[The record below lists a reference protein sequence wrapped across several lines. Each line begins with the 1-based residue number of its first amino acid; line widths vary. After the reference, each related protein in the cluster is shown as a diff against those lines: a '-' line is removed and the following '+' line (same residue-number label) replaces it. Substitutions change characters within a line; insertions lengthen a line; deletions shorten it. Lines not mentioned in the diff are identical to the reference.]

1 MAQIKRDYPKLAKDI
16 IREVG
21 GKENIVNA
29 TRCATRLRLVLKETP
44 EGAKEKVQELTG
56 VITVVENSGQF
67 QVVIGTHVGE
77 VYENVM
83 KNLNLEAMSE
93 EEVETK
99 QPLLNRII
107 ATMSAVFAPFIY
119 ILAAAGIL
127 QGILQGILILIN
139 LFWPQF
145 ATTGTYEILSLI
157 SWTPFAFLPIL
168 IGITA
173 SKHFKCNTFIAV
185 TCCAALINP
194 TWVEIAKRITEGEV
208 VNFLFF
214 NLSGVTYGSSVL
226 PPLFLV
232 LVLSY
237 LEHFLS
243 KRIPEIMKALL
254 VPFICMIVMVPLTI
268 LIIGPLTNGGAE
280 AVAVG
285 FNLLMEKAPLL
296 GGILIGGLWEV
307 FVIFGVHWGITPM
320 VMANFSIY
328 GYDAFQAFQ
337 TLAVIAQIGAA
348 IGCFIKSKNSELK
361 KVALSAS
368 VTGIFGIT
376 EPTLYGVTL
385 RLKKPFICACIGG
398 AISAAVM
405 SFFNTVYYAYAGLPG
420 ILTIVYAIN
429 PNDTE
434 GFIGMVI
441 GSILAIIVPMILV
454 LVVGFDDPKEK

>member
-93 EEVETK
+93 EEAEAK

-119 ILAAAGIL
+119 ILAAA
-127 QGILQGILILIN
+127 GILQGILILIN

-385 RLKKPFICACIGG
+385 RLKKPFICACVGG

-420 ILTIVYAIN
+420 ILTIVNAIN
-429 PNDTE
+429 PNDTK

-441 GSILAIIVPMILV
+441 GSVLAIVVPMILV
-454 LVVGFDDPKEK
+454 LVIGFDDPKEK

>member
-119 ILAAAGIL
+119 ILAAA
-127 QGILQGILILIN
+127 GILQGILILIN

-385 RLKKPFICACIGG
+385 RLKKPFICACVGG

-420 ILTIVYAIN
+420 ILTIVNAIN
-429 PNDTE
+429 PNDTK

-441 GSILAIIVPMILV
+441 GSVLAIVVPMILV
-454 LVVGFDDPKEK
+454 LVIGFDDPKENK

>member
-99 QPLLNRII
+99 QSLLNRII

-119 ILAAAGIL
+119 ILAAA
-127 QGILQGILILIN
+127 GILQGILILIN

-385 RLKKPFICACIGG
+385 RLKKPFICACVGG

-420 ILTIVYAIN
+420 ILTIVNAIN
-429 PNDTE
+429 PNDTK

-441 GSILAIIVPMILV
+441 GSVLAIVVPMILV

>member
-119 ILAAAGIL
+119 ILAAA
-127 QGILQGILILIN
+127 GILQGILILIN

-320 VMANFSIY
+320 VMANFSIMVMM
-328 GYDAFQAFQ
+328 
-337 TLAVIAQIGAA
+337 L
-348 IGCFIKSKNSELK
+348 SKHSKL
-361 KVALSAS
+361 
-368 VTGIFGIT
+368 
-376 EPTLYGVTL
+376 
-385 RLKKPFICACIGG
+385 
-398 AISAAVM
+398 
-405 SFFNTVYYAYAGLPG
+405 
-420 ILTIVYAIN
+420 
-429 PNDTE
+429 
-434 GFIGMVI
+434 
-441 GSILAIIVPMILV
+441 
-454 LVVGFDDPKEK
+454 

>member
-127 QGILQGILILIN
+127 QGILILIN

-194 TWVEIAKRITEGEV
+194 SWVEIAGRITNGEAV
-208 VNFLFF
+208 SFLFF

-254 VPFICMIVMVPLTI
+254 VPFICMVIMVPLTI

-385 RLKKPFICACIGG
+385 RLKKPFICACVGG

-420 ILTIVYAIN
+420 ILTIVNAIN
-429 PNDTE
+429 PNDTK

-441 GSILAIIVPMILV
+441 GSVLAIVVPMILV
-454 LVVGFDDPKEK
+454 LVIGFDDPKEK

>member
-29 TRCATRLRLVLKETP
+29 TRCATRLRLILKETP

-93 EEVETK
+93 EEVEAK

-119 ILAAAGIL
+119 ILAAA
-127 QGILQGILILIN
+127 GILQGILILIN

-385 RLKKPFICACIGG
+385 RLKKPFICACVGG

-420 ILTIVYAIN
+420 ILTIVNAIN
-429 PNDTE
+429 PNDTK

-441 GSILAIIVPMILV
+441 GSVLAIVVPMILV
-454 LVVGFDDPKEK
+454 LVIGFDDPKEK

>member
-1 MAQIKRDYPKLAKDI
+1 MAQVKRDYPKLAKDI

-44 EGAKEKVQELTG
+44 DGAKEKVQELTG

-77 VYENVM
+77 VFENVM
-83 KNLNLEAMSE
+83 KNLNLEALSE
-93 EEVETK
+93 EEVKTK
-99 QPLLNRII
+99 QPILNRII

-119 ILAAAGIL
+119 ILTAA
-127 QGILQGILILIN
+127 GILQGILILIN

-285 FNLLMEKAPLL
+285 FNILMEKAPLL

-385 RLKKPFICACIGG
+385 RLKKPFICACVGG

-405 SFFNTVYYAYAGLPG
+405 SFFNTVYYAYAGLPV
-420 ILTIVYAIN
+420 ILTIVNAIN
-429 PNDTE
+429 PTDTK

-441 GSILAIIVPMILV
+441 GSVLAIVVPMILV
-454 LVVGFDDPKEK
+454 LVIGFDDPKEK

>member
-127 QGILQGILILIN
+127 QGILILIN

-157 SWTPFAFLPIL
+157 SWTTFAFLPIL

-385 RLKKPFICACIGG
+385 RLKKPFICACVGG

-420 ILTIVYAIN
+420 ILTIVNAIN
-429 PNDTE
+429 PNDTK

-441 GSILAIIVPMILV
+441 GSVLAIVVPMILV
-454 LVVGFDDPKEK
+454 LVIGFDDPKEK

>member
-77 VYENVM
+77 VFENVM
-83 KNLNLEAMSE
+83 KNLNLEALSE
-93 EEVETK
+93 EEVKTK
-99 QPLLNRII
+99 QPILNRII

-119 ILAAAGIL
+119 ILTAA
-127 QGILQGILILIN
+127 GILQGILILIN

-254 VPFICMIVMVPLTI
+254 VPFICMIVMVPLT
-268 LIIGPLTNGGAE
+268 NGGAE

-385 RLKKPFICACIGG
+385 RLKKPFICACVGG

-420 ILTIVYAIN
+420 ILTIVNAIN
-429 PNDTE
+429 PNDTK

-441 GSILAIIVPMILV
+441 GSVLAIVVPMILV
-454 LVVGFDDPKEK
+454 LVIGFDDPKEK

>member
-107 ATMSAVFAPFIY
+107 ATMSAVFASFIY

-127 QGILQGILILIN
+127 QGILILIN
-139 LFWPQF
+139 LFWSQF

-385 RLKKPFICACIGG
+385 RLKKPFICACVGG

-420 ILTIVYAIN
+420 ILTIVNAIN
-429 PNDTE
+429 PNDTK

-441 GSILAIIVPMILV
+441 GSVLAIVVPMILV
-454 LVVGFDDPKEK
+454 LVIGFDDPKEK

>member
-119 ILAAAGIL
+119 ILAAA
-127 QGILQGILILIN
+127 GILQGILILIN

-296 GGILIGGLWEV
+296 GGILIGGLWEI

-348 IGCFIKSKNSELK
+348 IGCFIKSKNRELK

-368 VTGIFGIT
+368 ITGIFGIT

-385 RLKKPFICACIGG
+385 RLKKPFICACVGG

-420 ILTIVYAIN
+420 ILTIVNAIN
-429 PNDTE
+429 PNDTK

-441 GSILAIIVPMILV
+441 GSVLAIVVPMILV

>member
-119 ILAAAGIL
+119 ILVAA
-127 QGILQGILILIN
+127 GILQGILILIN

-254 VPFICMIVMVPLTI
+254 VPFICMVIMVPLTI

-385 RLKKPFICACIGG
+385 RLKKPFICACVGG

-420 ILTIVYAIN
+420 ILTIVNAIN
-429 PNDTE
+429 PNDTK

-441 GSILAIIVPMILV
+441 GSVLAIVVPMILV
-454 LVVGFDDPKEK
+454 LVIGFDDPKEK

>member
-77 VYENVM
+77 VYENVL

-93 EEVETK
+93 EEVEIK

-119 ILAAAGIL
+119 ILAAA
-127 QGILQGILILIN
+127 GILQGILILIN

-385 RLKKPFICACIGG
+385 RLKKPFICACVGG

-405 SFFNTVYYAYAGLPG
+405 SSLIQFTMLMQDFL
-420 ILTIVYAIN
+420 
-429 PNDTE
+429 E
-434 GFIGMVI
+434 F
-441 GSILAIIVPMILV
+441 
-454 LVVGFDDPKEK
+454 

>member
-93 EEVETK
+93 EEVEAK

-119 ILAAAGIL
+119 ILAAA
-127 QGILQGILILIN
+127 GILQGILILIN

-254 VPFICMIVMVPLTI
+254 VPFICMVVMVPLTI

-385 RLKKPFICACIGG
+385 RLKKPFICACVGG

-420 ILTIVYAIN
+420 ILTIVNAIN
-429 PNDTE
+429 PNDTK

-441 GSILAIIVPMILV
+441 GSVLAIVVPMILV
-454 LVVGFDDPKEK
+454 IVVGFDDPKEK

>member
-93 EEVETK
+93 EEVEAK

-119 ILAAAGIL
+119 ILAAA
-127 QGILQGILILIN
+127 GILQGILILIN

-173 SKHFKCNTFIAV
+173 LKHFKCNTFIAV

-385 RLKKPFICACIGG
+385 RLKKPFICACVGG

-420 ILTIVYAIN
+420 ILTIVNAIN
-429 PNDTE
+429 PNDTK

-441 GSILAIIVPMILV
+441 GSVLAIVVPMILV
-454 LVVGFDDPKEK
+454 LVIGFDDPKEK

>member
-44 EGAKEKVQELTG
+44 ERAKEKVQELTG

-119 ILAAAGIL
+119 ILAAA
-127 QGILQGILILIN
+127 GILQGILILIN

-296 GGILIGGLWEV
+296 GGILIGGLWEI

-368 VTGIFGIT
+368 ITGIFGIT

-385 RLKKPFICACIGG
+385 RLKKPFICACVGG

-420 ILTIVYAIN
+420 ILTIVNAIN
-429 PNDTE
+429 PNDTK

-441 GSILAIIVPMILV
+441 GSVLAIVVPMILV
-454 LVVGFDDPKEK
+454 LVIGFDDPKEK

>member
-93 EEVETK
+93 EEVEAK

-119 ILAAAGIL
+119 ILAAA
-127 QGILQGILILIN
+127 GILQGILILIN

-385 RLKKPFICACIGG
+385 RLKKPFICACVGG

-420 ILTIVYAIN
+420 ILTIVNAIN
-429 PNDTE
+429 PNDTK

-441 GSILAIIVPMILV
+441 GSVLAIVVPMILV
-454 LVVGFDDPKEK
+454 LVIGFDDPKEK

>member
-93 EEVETK
+93 EEVEIK

-119 ILAAAGIL
+119 ILAAA
-127 QGILQGILILIN
+127 GILQGILILIN

-385 RLKKPFICACIGG
+385 RLKKPFICACVGG

-420 ILTIVYAIN
+420 ILTIVNAIN
-429 PNDTE
+429 PTDTK

-441 GSILAIIVPMILV
+441 GSVLAIIVPMILV

>member
-119 ILAAAGIL
+119 ILAAA
-127 QGILQGILILIN
+127 GILQGILILIN

-328 GYDAFQAFQ
+328 GYDTFQAFQ

-385 RLKKPFICACIGG
+385 RLKKPFICACVGG

-420 ILTIVYAIN
+420 ILTIVNAIN
-429 PNDTE
+429 PNDTK

-441 GSILAIIVPMILV
+441 GSVLAIVVPMILV

>member
-67 QVVIGTHVGE
+67 KVVIGTHVGE

-119 ILAAAGIL
+119 ILAAA
-127 QGILQGILILIN
+127 GILQGILILIN

-385 RLKKPFICACIGG
+385 RLKKPFICACVGG
-398 AISAAVM
+398 VISAAVM

-420 ILTIVYAIN
+420 ILTIVNAIN
-429 PNDTE
+429 PNDTK

-441 GSILAIIVPMILV
+441 GSVLAIVVPMILV
-454 LVVGFDDPKEK
+454 LVIGFDDPKEK

>member
-1 MAQIKRDYPKLAKDI
+1 MTQIKRDYPKLAKDI

-44 EGAKEKVQELTG
+44 EGAKEKIQELTG

-83 KNLNLEAMSE
+83 RNLNLEAMSE

-119 ILAAAGIL
+119 ILAAA
-127 QGILQGILILIN
+127 GILQGILILIN

-185 TCCAALINP
+185 TCCATLINP

-385 RLKKPFICACIGG
+385 RLKKPFICACVGG

-420 ILTIVYAIN
+420 ILTIVNAIN
-429 PNDTE
+429 PNDTK

-441 GSILAIIVPMILV
+441 GSVLAIVVPMILV
-454 LVVGFDDPKEK
+454 LVIGFDDPKEK

>member
-21 GKENIVNA
+21 GKENILNA

-44 EGAKEKVQELTG
+44 EGAKEKVQELIG

-83 KNLNLEAMSE
+83 KNLNVEAMLE

-127 QGILQGILILIN
+127 QGILILIN
-139 LFWPQF
+139 IFWPQF
-145 ATTGTYEILSLI
+145 ATTGTYEILSFI

-254 VPFICMIVMVPLTI
+254 VPFICMVIMVPLTI

-296 GGILIGGLWEV
+296 GGILIGGLWEI

-320 VMANFSIY
+320 VMANFSMY

-348 IGCFIKSKNSELK
+348 IGCFIKSKNRELK

-385 RLKKPFICACIGG
+385 RLKKPFICACVGG

-420 ILTIVYAIN
+420 ILTIVNAIN
-429 PNDTE
+429 PSDTK

-441 GSILAIIVPMILV
+441 GSILAIVVPIILV
-454 LVVGFDDPKEK
+454 MVVGFDDPKEK

>member
-93 EEVETK
+93 EKVETK

-119 ILAAAGIL
+119 ILAAA
-127 QGILQGILILIN
+127 GILQGILILIN

-296 GGILIGGLWEV
+296 GGILIGGLWEI

-348 IGCFIKSKNSELK
+348 IGCFIKSKNRELK

-368 VTGIFGIT
+368 ITGIFGIT

-385 RLKKPFICACIGG
+385 RLKKPFICACVGG

-420 ILTIVYAIN
+420 ILTIVNAIN
-429 PNDTE
+429 PNGTK

-441 GSILAIIVPMILV
+441 GSVLAIVVPMILV

>member
-1 MAQIKRDYPKLAKDI
+1 MAQVKRDYPKLAKDI

-44 EGAKEKVQELTG
+44 ERAKEKVQELTG

-127 QGILQGILILIN
+127 QGILILIN

-194 TWVEIAKRITEGEV
+194 TWVEIAKRITKGEV

-254 VPFICMIVMVPLTI
+254 VPFICMVIMVPLTI

-385 RLKKPFICACIGG
+385 RLKKPFICACVGG

-420 ILTIVYAIN
+420 ILTIVNAIN
-429 PNDTE
+429 PNDTK

-441 GSILAIIVPMILV
+441 GSVLAIVVPMILV
-454 LVVGFDDPKEK
+454 LVIGFDDPKEK

>member
-119 ILAAAGIL
+119 ILAAA
-127 QGILQGILILIN
+127 GILQGILILIN

-368 VTGIFGIT
+368 ITGIFGIT

-385 RLKKPFICACIGG
+385 RLKKPFICACVGG

-420 ILTIVYAIN
+420 ILTIVNAIN
-429 PNDTE
+429 PNDTK

-441 GSILAIIVPMILV
+441 GSVLAIVVPMILV

>member
-127 QGILQGILILIN
+127 QGILILIN

-157 SWTPFAFLPIL
+157 SWTPFVFLPIL

-254 VPFICMIVMVPLTI
+254 VPFICMIIMVPLTI

-385 RLKKPFICACIGG
+385 RLKKPFICACVGG

-420 ILTIVYAIN
+420 ILTIVNAIN
-429 PNDTE
+429 PNDTK

-441 GSILAIIVPMILV
+441 GSVLAIVVPMILV
-454 LVVGFDDPKEK
+454 LVIGFDDPKEK

>member
-119 ILAAAGIL
+119 ILAAA
-127 QGILQGILILIN
+127 GILQGILILIN

-420 ILTIVYAIN
+420 ILTIVNAIN
-429 PNDTE
+429 PNDTK

-441 GSILAIIVPMILV
+441 GSVLAIVVPMILV

>member
-127 QGILQGILILIN
+127 QGILILIN

-168 IGITA
+168 IGITV

-254 VPFICMIVMVPLTI
+254 VPFICMVIMVPLTI

-385 RLKKPFICACIGG
+385 RLKKPFICACVGG

-420 ILTIVYAIN
+420 ILTIVNAIN
-429 PNDTE
+429 PNDTK

-441 GSILAIIVPMILV
+441 GSVLAIVVPMILV
-454 LVVGFDDPKEK
+454 LVIGFDDPKEK

>member
-119 ILAAAGIL
+119 ILAAA
-127 QGILQGILILIN
+127 GILQGILILIN

-385 RLKKPFICACIGG
+385 RLKKPFICACVGG

-420 ILTIVYAIN
+420 ILTIVNTIN
-429 PNDTE
+429 SNDTK

-441 GSILAIIVPMILV
+441 GSVLAIIVPMILV

>member
-1 MAQIKRDYPKLAKDI
+1 MAQVKRDYPKLAKDI

-44 EGAKEKVQELTG
+44 DGAKEKVQELIG

-77 VYENVM
+77 VFENVM
-83 KNLNLEAMSE
+83 KNLNLEALSE
-93 EEVETK
+93 EEVKTK
-99 QPLLNRII
+99 QPILNRII

-119 ILAAAGIL
+119 ILAAA
-127 QGILQGILILIN
+127 GILQGILILIN

-285 FNLLMEKAPLL
+285 FNILMEKAPLL

-385 RLKKPFICACIGG
+385 RLKKPFICACVGG

-420 ILTIVYAIN
+420 ILTIVNAIN
-429 PNDTE
+429 PTDTK

-441 GSILAIIVPMILV
+441 GSVLAIVVPMILV
-454 LVVGFDDPKEK
+454 LVIGFDDPKEK

>member
-1 MAQIKRDYPKLAKDI
+1 MTQIKRDYPKLAKDI

-77 VYENVM
+77 VFENVM
-83 KNLNLEAMSE
+83 KNLNLEALLE

-99 QPLLNRII
+99 QPILNRII

-119 ILAAAGIL
+119 ILAAA
-127 QGILQGILILIN
+127 GILQGILILIN

-157 SWTPFAFLPIL
+157 SWTPFAFLPVL

-226 PPLFLV
+226 PPLFLI

-254 VPFICMIVMVPLTI
+254 VPFICMVVMVPLTI

-296 GGILIGGLWEV
+296 GGILIGGLWEI

>member
-119 ILAAAGIL
+119 ILAAA
-127 QGILQGILILIN
+127 GILQGILILIN

-385 RLKKPFICACIGG
+385 RLKKPFICACVGG

-420 ILTIVYAIN
+420 ILTIVNAIN
-429 PNDTE
+429 PNDTK

-441 GSILAIIVPMILV
+441 GSVLAIIVPMILV

>member
-93 EEVETK
+93 EEVEAK

-119 ILAAAGIL
+119 ILAAA
-127 QGILQGILILIN
+127 GILQGILILIN

-254 VPFICMIVMVPLTI
+254 VPFICMIVMVPLT
-268 LIIGPLTNGGAE
+268 NGGAE

-385 RLKKPFICACIGG
+385 RLKKPFICACVGG

-420 ILTIVYAIN
+420 ILTIVNAIN
-429 PNDTE
+429 PNDTK

-441 GSILAIIVPMILV
+441 GSVLAIVVPMILV
-454 LVVGFDDPKEK
+454 LVIGFDDPKEK

>member
-1 MAQIKRDYPKLAKDI
+1 MTQIKRDYPKLAKDI

-77 VYENVM
+77 VFENVM
-83 KNLNLEAMSE
+83 KNLNLEALLE

-99 QPLLNRII
+99 QPILNRII

-119 ILAAAGIL
+119 ILAAA
-127 QGILQGILILIN
+127 GILQGILILIN

-157 SWTPFAFLPIL
+157 SWTPFAFLPVL

-226 PPLFLV
+226 PPLFLI

-254 VPFICMIVMVPLTI
+254 VPFICMVVMVPLTI

-385 RLKKPFICACIGG
+385 RLKKPFICACVGG

-420 ILTIVYAIN
+420 ILTIVNAIN
-429 PNDTE
+429 PNDTK

-441 GSILAIIVPMILV
+441 GSVLAIVVPMILV

>member
-93 EEVETK
+93 EKVETK

-119 ILAAAGIL
+119 ILAAA
-127 QGILQGILILIN
+127 GILQGILILIN

-368 VTGIFGIT
+368 ITGIFGIT

-385 RLKKPFICACIGG
+385 RLKKPFICACVGG

-420 ILTIVYAIN
+420 ILTIVNAIN
-429 PNDTE
+429 PNDTK

-441 GSILAIIVPMILV
+441 GSVLAIVVPMILV

>member
-119 ILAAAGIL
+119 ILAAA
-127 QGILQGILILIN
+127 GILQGILILIN

-420 ILTIVYAIN
+420 ILTIVNAIN
-429 PNDTE
+429 PTDTK

-441 GSILAIIVPMILV
+441 GSVLAIIVPMILV

>member
-1 MAQIKRDYPKLAKDI
+1 MAQVKRDYPKLAKDI

-21 GKENIVNA
+21 GKENILNA

-83 KNLNLEAMSE
+83 KNLNVEAMLE

-127 QGILQGILILIN
+127 QGILILIN
-139 LFWPQF
+139 IFWPQF

-254 VPFICMIVMVPLTI
+254 VPFICMVIMVPLTI
-268 LIIGPLTNGGAE
+268 LIIGPLTNSGAE

-320 VMANFSIY
+320 VMANFSMY

-348 IGCFIKSKNSELK
+348 IGCFIKSKNRELK

-385 RLKKPFICACIGG
+385 RLKKPFICACVGG

-420 ILTIVYAIN
+420 ILTIVNAIN
-429 PNDTE
+429 PNDTK

-441 GSILAIIVPMILV
+441 GSVLAIVVPMILV

>member
-93 EEVETK
+93 EEVEAK

-119 ILAAAGIL
+119 ILAAA
-127 QGILQGILILIN
+127 GILQGILILIN

-243 KRIPEIMKALL
+243 KRISEIMKALL
-254 VPFICMIVMVPLTI
+254 VPFICMVVMVPLTI

-385 RLKKPFICACIGG
+385 RLKKPFICACVGG

-420 ILTIVYAIN
+420 ILTIVNAIN
-429 PNDTE
+429 PNDTK

-441 GSILAIIVPMILV
+441 GSVLAIVVPMILV